1 MHRLTPGLLALGILG
16 VPVAAWSEEPVTA
29 PTRQQLG
36 EHLFIARQLVANP
49 FTASFLSSS
58 TALEYGTANGPTF
71 NLDGNPVS
79 AQDYS
84 IGFFSQAL
92 GAQWGLAEWW
102 ALRFELEGTIFGGLN
117 AAGLAG
123 VGVSGVVRA
132 GLGTTFGFRVAEN
145 LQVGLLVDVT
155 FGPSLAVSV
164 LESIQRSLSS
174 GSVQTPVVSSYTTA
188 VTPTA
193 SLAWTIARGFGAV
206 VDLSYINGVL
216 SANNTSTVDADVVA
230 FQGALET
237 DLRELGSIP
246 LGIAASYSAGYSTGV
261 RRFRRYLFDLGFY
274 YTGRPGLTAGV
285 DLAYRRAPVEQVFVK
300 SISVI
305 FTLAYTF
312 N

>member
-1 MHRLTPGLLALGILG
+1 MHRLARVMLALGFLG
-16 VPVAAWSEEPVTA
+16 VPVAARSEEPATA
-29 PTRQQLG
+29 PPRQQVG

-58 TALEYGTANGPTF
+58 TVLEYGTANGPTF
-71 NLDGNPVS
+71 ALDGTPVS
-79 AQDYS
+79 IEDYS

-92 GAQWGLAEWW
+92 AAQWGVAEWW
-102 ALRFELEGTIFGGLN
+102 ALRFQLEGTLFGGLN

-145 LQVGLLVDVT
+145 LQLGLLVDVT
-155 FGPSLAVSV
+155 FGPSLAISV
-164 LESIQRSLSS
+164 LDSIRESVSS
-174 GSVQTPVVSSYTTA
+174 GSVQTPVISKYTTA

-193 SLAWTIARGFGAV
+193 SLAWTIARGFGAI
-206 VDLSYINGVL
+206 VDVSYVNGVL
-216 SANNTSTVDADVVA
+216 SLNNTSTVDADVVG

-246 LGIAASYSAGYSTGV
+246 LGIAASYSAGYSTGA
-261 RRFRRYLFDLGFY
+261 RRFRRYLLDLGFY

-285 DLAYRRAPVEQVFVK
+285 DFAYRRAPVEEVFVK